1 MTSTTVLTD
10 KPSTDEHGRPK
21 LILPIGSGRTGKT
34 FWSRWLIDRAA
45 DRGAPL
51 EIIDGD
57 TVARGVAAIY
67 KDAKLAPEAIF
78 PADQHAWF
86 ERAIEAAAL
95 SRRSAI
101 IDFGPSLFGFADW
114 LADAPLALAMEE
126 AGVDLVAVYF
136 LTPDPYSLPRL
147 PYLIDLIKPP
157 RTIIVLNEWGLDGNS
172 PPTAFDAILK
182 DPSVVVARADGA
194 RIVAM
199 PDLPDAERLEAIRHR
214 RPALADDPRPTD
226 PVISGWL
233 TRMDEAFAPVA
244 DWIV

>member
-1 MTSTTVLTD
+1 MTSPTLLTA
-10 KPSTDEHGRPK
+10 KPDANEHARPK
-21 LILPIGSGRTGKT
+21 LILPIGSGRTGKS
-34 FWSRWLIDRAA
+34 FWSRWLIERAA

-57 TVARGVAAIY
+57 TVAPGLARIY
-67 KDAKLAPEAIF
+67 KDAQLAPDATF
-78 PADQHAWF
+78 PADQHKWF

-101 IDFGPSLFGFADW
+101 VDFGPSLFGFADW

-157 RTIIVLNEWGLDGNS
+157 RTVIVLNEWGLDTNS
-172 PPTAFDAILK
+172 IPSAFDAILK
-182 DPSVVVARADGA
+182 DTAVVAARADGA

-199 PDLPDAERLEAIRHR
+199 PDLPDAERLEGIRRR
-214 RPALADDPRPTD
+214 RPALTRDPRQDDP
-226 PVISGWL
+226 VFSGWL
-233 TRMDEAFAPVA
+233 DRMDEAFAPVA